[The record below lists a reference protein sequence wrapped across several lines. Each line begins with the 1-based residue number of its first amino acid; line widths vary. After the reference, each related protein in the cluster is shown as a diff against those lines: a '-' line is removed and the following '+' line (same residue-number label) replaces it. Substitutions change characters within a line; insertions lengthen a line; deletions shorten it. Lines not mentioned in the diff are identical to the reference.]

1 MDRKMK
7 KVAAAILCVF
17 ALMSVTA
24 AVYAYLQDAIE
35 RTNRI
40 VIGEGKVKVDETFT
54 TPPSLQMSNTF
65 VKVVTVKNTG
75 TSDQYVRTFLDF
87 SDSSV
92 RDRSKII
99 YTKTKNGTPK
109 EAAWGAFLNDLPDD
123 WIYVGNG
130 DTDSAVLGG
139 YFYYKKSLAPGESTP
154 PLITGIKTDYETAV
168 PPSGQTANVDKITDF
183 DVFVYSESVQTV
195 ETKTGTVYDSATDD
209 NAWRNA
215 WKSFLSRNP

>member
-75 TSDQYVRTFLDF
+75 TSDQYVRTFLDEPEHISYWRSF
-87 SDSSV
+87 IGV
-92 RDRSKII
+92 RLLVFIQ
-99 YTKTKNGTPK
+99 Y
-109 EAAWGAFLNDLPDD
+109 
-123 WIYVGNG
+123 
-130 DTDSAVLGG
+130 
-139 YFYYKKSLAPGESTP
+139 APT
-154 PLITGIKTDYETAV
+154 
-168 PPSGQTANVDKITDF
+168 
-183 DVFVYSESVQTV
+183 
-195 ETKTGTVYDSATDD
+195 
-209 NAWRNA
+209 
-215 WKSFLSRNP
+215 